1 MIPAASSSPSAA
13 SASASPGVSILIPT
27 HNRAAILARTLES
40 LAQIALPPSTS
51 VELII
56 IANACTDDTKA
67 VVAAH
72 AARLPFPV
80 RCFAE
85 PTPGLSVARNRAVA
99 EAKHD
104 LLIFL
109 DDDVQLDP
117 RWLLAHLALFDEH
130 GADVTTGRIDLWFE
144 EAPDPGWLSPGMKT
158 VLGHFDLGPGVFP
171 PPQHEIRGGNF
182 GFRRAVF
189 AQAGP
194 FSTALGRTGAAG
206 LLAGEEALF
215 SQRAAAAGFSCLYSN
230 AAAIRHWVPAK
241 RLDPAYLARASA
253 GSVYSIERL
262 REQVSAMSVLRSL
275 VGGCV
280 RVIGHTLVMA
290 ISALSGNAPRRI
302 TSLVQRSV
310 GWAQLRGVIDR
321 VRLGPIT
328 RT

>member
-1 MIPAASSSPSAA
+1 M
-13 SASASPGVSILIPT
+13 
-27 HNRAAILARTLES
+27 ARTLDS
-40 LAQIALPPSTS
+40 IAQIALPQSTR
-51 VELII
+51 VELVV
-56 IANACTDDTKA
+56 IANACTDNTES
-67 VVAAH
+67 VIAAH
-72 AARLPFPV
+72 APQLPFPV
-80 RCFAE
+80 RSFAE

-99 EAKHD
+99 EANHD

-109 DDDVQLDP
+109 DDDVQLEP
-117 RWLLAHLALFDEH
+117 HWLLAHLALFEAH

-158 VLGHFDLGPGVFP
+158 VLGHFDLGPGVSS

-189 AQAGP
+189 AKAGP
-194 FSTALGRTGAAG
+194 FSTALGRTGGAG

-215 SQRAAAAGFSCLYSN
+215 SQRAAVAGFQILYS
-230 AAAIRHWVPAK
+230 ADAAIRHWVPAK

-262 REQVSAMSVLRSL
+262 RERISIKSVLRSL

-280 RVIGHTLVMA
+280 RVIGHTLLMA
-290 ISALSGNAPRRI
+290 ASALTGNAPRGI
-302 TSLVQRSV
+302 TSRVQRSV
-310 GWAQLRGVIDR
+310 GRAQLRGVIDR
-321 VRLGPIT
+321 VRLGPIA